1 MFAKR
6 KGKHCAPRKPFPLEK
21 GLQKFGAVTALTGS
35 AIAMV
40 GAVSTEHGEQV
51 TDENSRQMSTIPV
64 VNKVNV
70 SDTQEFITSNETDDF
85 DDVFYRA
92 ELKSNPAPEP
102 EPEPEP
108 EEEVQPEQLSATSNP
123 QDSSEV
129 STVGTETVAE
139 PAVQTTWTTPVKSY
153 KLTSRFGYRNAIPAA
168 GTSSGLHNGI
178 DFAAPLGTDIYAA
191 SGGTVVHV
199 GFSDFDT
206 HTGGVV
212 VILHETADGQY
223 LSSYNHMK
231 LSDILVNVGDTVEAD
246 QLIAYMGTEG
256 MSTGS
261 HLHFTMREVT
271 GSNPLKDW
279 EYLEP
284 EAFFSARGVT
294 F

>member
-35 AIAMV
+35 AIAMTGGV
-40 GAVSTEHGEQV
+40 TADHGQEIV
-51 TDENSRQMSTIPV
+51 NENSRQVSTVPV

-70 SDTQEFITSNETDDF
+70 SQTEDVIVSSETRDF
-85 DDVFYRA
+85 DEVFYRA

-108 EEEVQPEQLSATSNP
+108 EDLEPEQLSAISNP
-123 QDSSEV
+123 ETTPEV
-129 STVGTETVAE
+129 STVGTETITE
-139 PAVQTTWTTPVKSY
+139 PAVQTVWTTPVKSY
-153 KLTSRFGYRNAIPAA
+153 KLTSRFGYRSAIPAA
-168 GTSSGLHNGI
+168 GTSSGLHNGV
-178 DFAAPLGTDIYAA
+178 DFAAPLGTNIHAV

-212 VILHETADGQY
+212 VILHNTADGQY

-261 HLHFTMREVT
+261 HLHFTMREIT
-271 GSNPLKDW
+271 GSNPLTDW
-279 EYLEP
+279 EYIEP
-284 EAFFSARGVT
+284 ESFFAARGVT